1 MKILYKYM
9 TSERVLTCLPE
20 VGDGTLRATQ
30 PAALN
35 DPFECAVGAL
45 FKDFGVDEARH
56 NQEFAEALSSI
67 PGTTPVTAYH
77 VAQAREQRGS
87 LYLRDLL
94 TKQLSQRFGIVS
106 FSTDP
111 RHPLMWSHY
120 TLDGSGFVV
129 GYDVERLRV
138 VSSQEESLRPV
149 RYFEEMV
156 AIESYE
162 LLGIH
167 KGALNAVMSLKSD
180 HWSYEQE
187 WRLIIE
193 LDETIGTGFEDRRGL
208 PINLLRVPN
217 EAVLSVF
224 YTERTPVEVV
234 DLVRSRLENPNNRYG
249 TKGLTKLVASPRRYG
264 YEDSVDQKVG
274 FYPPASL

>member
-1 MKILYKYM
+1 MKSLYKYM
-9 TSERVLTCLPE
+9 TAERVLTCLPQ

-35 DPFECAVGAL
+35 DPFECAVGAA
-45 FKDFGVDEARH
+45 FKDFGVDEVRL

-67 PGTTPVTAYH
+67 PGTTPVTADD
-77 VAQAREQRGS
+77 VARAKEQRGS

-129 GYDVERLRV
+129 GYDMERLRV
-138 VSSQEESLRPV
+138 LGSQEESLRPV

-156 AIESYE
+156 PIESYE

-167 KGALNAVMSLKSD
+167 EGALNAVMSLKSD
-180 HWSYEQE
+180 HWSYEKE
-187 WRLIIE
+187 WRLIVE
-193 LDETIGTGFEDRRGL
+193 LDKTIGTGLEDRHSL

-224 YTERTPVEVV
+224 YTERTPVKVV
-234 DLVRSRLENPNNRYG
+234 DQVRSRLENPNNRYS
-249 TKGLTKLVASPRRYG
+249 TKRLTKLVASPRRYG
-264 YEDSVDQKVG
+264 YEDSQDQ
-274 FYPPASL
+274 

>member
-1 MKILYKYM
+1 MKSLYKYM
-9 TSERVLTCLPE
+9 TAERVLTCLPE

-35 DPFECAVGAL
+35 DPFECAIGAL
-45 FKDFGVDEARH
+45 FKDFGVDEVRL

-67 PGTTPVTAYH
+67 PGTTPVTADD
-77 VAQAREQRGS
+77 VARAKEQRGS

-94 TKQLSQRFGIVS
+94 TRQLSQRFGIVS

-111 RHPLMWSHY
+111 RHPLLWSHY

-138 VSSQEESLRPV
+138 VSSQEENLRPV

-162 LLGIH
+162 LLEIH

-180 HWSYEQE
+180 HWSYEKE
-187 WRLIIE
+187 WRLIVE
-193 LDETIGTGFEDRRGL
+193 LDETIGTGFEDRRSL

-249 TKGLTKLVASPRRYG
+249 TKRLTKLVASPRRYG
-264 YEDSVDQKVG
+264 YEDSLDQ
-274 FYPPASL
+274 

>member
-1 MKILYKYM
+1 MKTLYKYM
-9 TSERVLTCLPE
+9 TAERVLTCLPE

-35 DPFECAVGAL
+35 DPFECAVRAAL
-45 FKDFGVDEARH
+45 IEFGWDESRL
-56 NQEFAEALSSI
+56 NQEFAEALNSI
-67 PGTTPVTAYH
+67 PGTTPVAADD
-77 VAQAREQRGS
+77 VARAREQRGS

-106 FSTDP
+106 FTTDP
-111 RHPLMWSHY
+111 RHPLLWSHY

-129 GYDVERLRV
+129 GYDVERLRFL
-138 VSSQEESLRPV
+138 SSQEESLRPV

-180 HWSYEQE
+180 HWSYEKE
-187 WRLIIE
+187 WRLIVD
-193 LDETIGTGFEDRRGL
+193 LNETIGTGFRDPRGL

-217 EAVLSVF
+217 EAVVSVY
-224 YTERTPVEVV
+224 YTERTSVEVV

-249 TKGLTKLVASPRRYG
+249 MNRLTKLVASPERYG
-264 YEDSVDQKVG
+264 YEDSLKQ
-274 FYPPASL
+274 